1 LLPDRRPADAGSL
14 RRNIRAGAEALRAH
28 RLRSALT
35 TLGVVFGVAAV
46 ISMMAIGKGAER
58 RVLDELQRLGIHNL
72 HVEERPA
79 PAPNTSSSGLVE
91 ADAQALVRGFA
102 PLVRGAAPER
112 AADRRAWVGG
122 RGADVRLCG
131 VTPEYAAFLDLEV
144 SAGRFIS
151 SLDAAAGSAVCV
163 LSEPLVAAL
172 VPGQQPIGVV
182 VRCGRQAL
190 RVVGVVRAAAG
201 APGTRPALY
210 VPIAMARDV
219 LPRERDARAVQRI
232 VVRLADSTSPPAM
245 GRVVETAL
253 LRRHAGARD
262 FAVVVPSELIRK
274 EQRTQ
279 RIFQMVMGGIAG
291 ISLLVGGIGIANILF
306 ASVVERT
313 AEIGI
318 RRAVGARRRDIL
330 SQFLFEAAA
339 IGAAGGLAGILLG
352 VSVAVLL
359 GRIAH
364 WPIVVT
370 PGSIVLAAGTALAT
384 GLVSGAVPARAA
396 ATVDAI
402 VALRHE

>member
-1 LLPDRRPADAGSL
+1 
-14 RRNIRAGAEALRAH
+14 
-28 RLRSALT
+28 LRSALT

-46 ISMMAIGKGAER
+46 ISMMAIGKGAEQ
-58 RVLDELQRLGIHNL
+58 RVLEELRRLGIHNL

-79 PAPNTSSSGLVE
+79 PAKNTSSSGLVE
-91 ADAQALVRGFA
+91 SDAQALVRGFA

-112 AADRRAWVGG
+112 AADRRAWVGP

-131 VTPEYAAFLDLEV
+131 VTPDYAAFLDLEV
-144 SAGRFIS
+144 VEGRFIS

-163 LSEPLVAAL
+163 LSEPLVAVL
-172 VPGQQPIGVV
+172 VGGGSRIGAV

-190 RVVGVVRAAAG
+190 RVVGVVRAAAPAAG
-201 APGTRPALY
+201 ARPALY
-210 VPIAMARDV
+210 VPLDMARDL
-219 LPRERDARAVQRI
+219 LPRERDPQAVQRI
-232 VVRLADSTSPPAM
+232 VVRLAEAANPPAM

-253 LRRHAGARD
+253 LRRHAGTRD

-330 SQFLFEAAA
+330 AQFLFEAVA
-339 IGAAGGLAGILLG
+339 IGAAGGVAGILLG
-352 VSVAVLL
+352 CGTAIAL
-359 GRIAH
+359 GRAAD
-364 WPIVVT
+364 WPILVT
-370 PGSIVLAAGTALAT
+370 PGSIVLAAGTALVT
-384 GLVSGAVPARAA
+384 GVVSGLIPARTAA
-396 ATVDAI
+396 SVDAI